1 MRPTA
6 ITNRLFHAAIV
17 SITVSALGA
26 STALSA
32 TDSSGWHKVASGTES
47 IEIDGSRLS
56 YAGNTLVSVWSRV
69 RLGQIQSDAEG
80 RYNSIEALNRY
91 DCASSRFATLKRLYL
106 LDEMLVRTEPVLMP
120 RDMLATTG
128 SPATAILKE
137 VCRTKPSLTA
147 QMPDVVSRDYGEA
160 VAATDADT
168 FRFLKVADHV
178 ATSVPSANKADSK
191 PEEAASATEA
201 AAKRFINL
209 PRIDPSQVQHPSDQ
223 PRQANSANLAEAMK
237 SEASKAGVAF
247 GVAQS
252 ASASNGAAMSVN
264 DRHAREVAL
273 ATSGPRRVAR
283 RTPPKV
289 EPTDLG
295 SPAGDSLHGDIH
307 WDYEGEGLPSNW
319 AKLRPDFNLC
329 GSGKRQSPIDI
340 HDGIRVDLEPIRF
353 DYKPTQFRIIDNG
366 HTIQI
371 NVGDGAGEKSSITV
385 MGRTYRLSQLHF
397 HRPSEERIDGKTFE
411 MVMHMVHKDD
421 EGHLAVVAVL
431 LERGAEHPI
440 IQTFWNNLPLETN
453 MELAPAIAIDL
464 NKLLPETRNYYTYM
478 GSLTT
483 PPCTEGVL
491 WLVMKQPLQLS
502 AEQIGIFARL
512 YKNNARPIQAGNA
525 RLVKESR

>member
-1 MRPTA
+1 MVGVA
-6 ITNRLFHAAIV
+6 
-17 SITVSALGA
+17 VSALVTN
-26 STALSA
+26 TALSA
-32 TDSSGWHKVASGTES
+32 TDSAGWHKVVAGTES
-47 IEIDGSRLS
+47 IEIDSGRLS

-69 RLGQIQSDAEG
+69 KFGQVQSDAEG

-120 RDMLATTG
+120 RDMQATIG

-137 VCRTKPSLTA
+137 VCRTMLGVAA
-147 QMPDVVSRDYGEA
+147 QMPEAISQGYGDA
-160 VAATDADT
+160 AAATDANT
-168 FRFLKVADHV
+168 FHFLKVAEHV
-178 ATSVPSANKADSK
+178 AATVAPASKADAK
-191 PEEAASATEA
+191 PEEASATEA

-223 PRQANSANLAEAMK
+223 PKQANNANLAEAIK

-247 GVAQS
+247 GAEQS
-252 ASASNGAAMSVN
+252 ASASNGAAMSVS
-264 DRHAREVAL
+264 DRRAREVAL
-273 ATSGPRRVAR
+273 ATSGPRRAVR
-283 RTPPKV
+283 RTPPKR
-289 EPTDLG
+289 EPADLG
-295 SPAGDSLHGDIH
+295 AAASDSLHKDIH
-307 WDYEGEGLPSNW
+307 WDYEGEGSPANW

-329 GSGKRQSPIDI
+329 GNGKRQSPIDI
-340 HDGIRVDLEPIRF
+340 HDGIRVDLEPIKF
-353 DYKPTQFRIIDNG
+353 DYKPTQFRIVDNG

-371 NVGDGAGEKSSITV
+371 NVGDGGGERSSISL
-385 MGRTYRLSQLHF
+385 MGRSYRLAQLHF
-397 HRPSEERIDGKTFE
+397 HRPSEERVDGKTFE

-453 MELAPAIAIDL
+453 IELAPATAIDP
-464 NKLLPETRNYYTYM
+464 NKLIPEARNYYTYM